1 MAGSISLTGSGQVG
15 SLNKY
20 QINWTSDASG
30 NVDTTT
36 VDLTAGVLEQVRF
49 TPNTSAAQPSGAYDV
64 TCLDA
69 QGIDI
74 LAGVGANL
82 SSAASTVHVPAI
94 STYFKRTLEAGAVI
108 PTVANA
114 GNAKQ
119 GTIVLLV
126 RPV

>member
-1 MAGSISLTGSGQVG
+1 MAGSIALTSSRVG

-20 QINWTSDASG
+20 QVVWTSDASG
-30 NVDTTT
+30 DVT
-36 VDLTAGVLEQVRF
+36 VTAFDVATGVLEQVRF
-49 TPNTSAAQPSGAYDV
+49 TPNTDASQPSGAYDV
-64 TCLDA
+64 TILDA

-82 SSAASTVHVPAI
+82 SSAASTVHVPAV
-94 STYFKRTLEAGAVI
+94 STTYQRVLEAGALT